1 MSKSSRASGA
11 ERRPTKEPAV
21 ARLRLA
27 RDGEGRYWRVE
38 PAKCQ
43 KPDEKAAD
51 MGLPGDRRIGDAE
64 RHRDGAKQKIGE
76 EPEEPACTLA
86 GWQGFAAD

>member
-1 MSKSSRASGA
+1 
-11 ERRPTKEPAV
+11 
-21 ARLRLA
+21 
-27 RDGEGRYWRVE
+27 
-38 PAKCQ
+38 
-43 KPDEKAAD
+43 

-86 GWQGFAAD
+86 GWQGFAADWSSDQGAFNVKAQNSKALLQTRHRQTRALL